1 MTYQE
6 FLEKRDNW
14 NKAPMKDRHYYRFM
28 GYRDGS
34 GCPCGYVIG
43 YYSDDQYEYYKSIG
57 LCFIRMD

>member
-6 FLEKRDNW
+6 VLEELDHW

-28 GYRDGS
+28 GHRDGS
-34 GCPCGYVIG
+34 GCPYGYVIG
-43 YYSDDQYEYYKSIG
+43 YYSDEQYEYYKSIG